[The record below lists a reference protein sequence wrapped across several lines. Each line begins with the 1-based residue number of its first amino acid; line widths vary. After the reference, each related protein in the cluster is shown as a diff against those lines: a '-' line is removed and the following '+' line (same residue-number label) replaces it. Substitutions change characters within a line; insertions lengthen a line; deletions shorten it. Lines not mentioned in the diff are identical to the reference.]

1 MFKSCCARP
10 SKKMS
15 KSKSK
20 SEKMD
25 SNSESDSENTKKK
38 LPDIEDNN
46 TPEKKELPLTNK
58 DSVKDINLG
67 EGNEQK
73 SSEMATVHED
83 TDVENNDDEVHND
96 SVSEAGEVDT
106 LDLVLP
112 KKELTRKRYSVD
124 YKRTR
129 LDFKRFSVDCRRD
142 SATLEEL
149 ARLEQELARTN
160 VDVRP
165 GGRRKSTGILKSTTN
180 STNGGSEHRPSSKQE
195 SDTEDDEVFEESV
208 TKTGENEGPRDP
220 PATPVGRDELALRR
234 HRFFSDLVCAARAAV
249 EHRVRFDPLGPVVAD
264 PGSEADAAAATR
276 SPASDLEC
284 LIERLE
290 RVTSRLERLPLL
302 RARTPTPPA
311 SPAPSPVSEPSLP
324 HQALCFEP
332 TDNMSVNGYQDI
344 VQGPLQVY
352 LQLSQQIGGDV
363 SAHANL
369 VNAAFQAQLRYIQL
383 ATTRSKPSQAEEMQL
398 LAPTSEQISAIQ
410 QFREKNRASTYFNHL
425 SAISESIPALGW
437 VAVAPTPAPYVKEMN
452 DAGQF
457 YTNRVLKEWKEKNK
471 THVEWCRAWVQ
482 LLSDLQAYVK
492 QYHTTGLVWSGTGA
506 GAPPPPP
513 PGGMPPPP
521 PVLPDV
527 DFSNLSVDDR
537 SALFAE
543 INQGENI
550 TSSLRKVTPDMQ
562 THKNPQLRQG
572 PAPFKAAPAARA
584 PPGKQLPQPGAGTLD
599 KPPVFTRDGKKWLI
613 EYQKGNPNLVVE
625 NADMNN
631 VVYMFRCRDSALTVR
646 GKVNGVVLDSCTKC
660 AVVFDNL
667 VSSIEFVNCQSV
679 QMQVLGKVPTVSID
693 KTDGCQIYL
702 SPESLDVEIVSSK
715 SSEMNVLVPK
725 GNGDYSEHP
734 VPEQF
739 KTVLNSTKSGITT
752 TPVESTG

>member
-10 SKKMS
+10 SKKIS

-25 SNSESDSENTKKK
+25 SNSESDTENKKEKLPASEDDNTHEKELKQTIEESVKPEVAIEEDELKISIETTADEPTKMENT
-38 LPDIEDNN
+38 E
-46 TPEKKELPLTNK
+46 EARH
-58 DSVKDINLG
+58 DSI
-67 EGNEQK
+67 
-73 SSEMATVHED
+73 
-83 TDVENNDDEVHND
+83 
-96 SVSEAGEVDT
+96 SEAGEVDT

-112 KKELTRKRYSVD
+112 KKDLTRKRYSVD
-124 YKRTR
+124 YNRTR
-129 LDFKRFSVDCRRD
+129 LNFKRFSVDCRRD

-149 ARLEQELARTN
+149 SRLEQELARTN

-165 GGRRKSTGILKSTTN
+165 GGRRKSSGILKSTTN
-180 STNGGSEHRPSSKQE
+180 SSNGISEHRPSSKQE
-195 SDTEDDEVFEESV
+195 SDTEDDEVFEENAAKPS
-208 TKTGENEGPRDP
+208 ENEGPREP

-264 PGSEADAAAATR
+264 PGSEADAAAAIQ
-276 SPASDLEC
+276 SPASELET

-302 RARTPTPPA
+302 RARTPTPPG

-324 HQALCFEP
+324 PQPLCFEP

-344 VQGPLQVY
+344 VQGPLQAY

-363 SAHANL
+363 AAHANL

-383 ATTRSKPSQAEEMQL
+383 ATTRSKPAQAEEMQL

-492 QYHTTGLVWSGTGA
+492 QYHTTGLVWSGKGA

-521 PVLPDV
+521 PMMEA

-572 PAPFKAAPAARA
+572 PAPFKAAPAAKA
-584 PPGKQLPQPGAGTLD
+584 PVKSLPTPGAGALD
-599 KPPVFTRDGKKWLI
+599 KPPVFARDGKKWLI
-613 EYQKGNPNLVVE
+613 EYQKGNQNLVVE

-739 KTVLNSTKSGITT
+739 KTVLNKAKSGITT